1 MVLMKT
7 LALGLTLAL
16 FAGRLAA
23 EPGMSGFNFSCWN
36 ADCYSSGAAQ
46 QNLRALAQTG
56 AGWIAVIPTWYMAD
70 VKDSAI
76 APRSSTH
83 SEDSLRKVI
92 RNAKGQGLKVASVT
106 PNRLMVDVEAPAGD
120 IEKALHVNL
129 RVYPHPTENRT
140 FYAPDTE
147 PTVDA
152 GVPIEH
158 IAGLDNYELPH
169 RLGSFKLTKLSAT
182 NGVTPYYTGSAPG
195 GYFMGND
202 FRSAYVPGVTNTGA
216 GQYIAIIDVGGLYYS
231 NDVYYYQTNAGL
243 STNIVVTNI
252 VATASSYWEGT
263 LTGSSTDDGE
273 EALDIC
279 MAMSMAPSAVI
290 MNYEG
295 EAHDVFGR
303 IASDNL
309 AKQMTL
315 SYGFGI
321 DSTIIHLFQQFQAQ
335 GQAMSQASGDGDSDL
350 DGGTGLTGNPY
361 VTIVG
366 GTTLTTTKAGGPWSS
381 ETTWNWGGGG
391 GSSGGI
397 SGYGI
402 PDWQQGVAT
411 ASNLGSTIYRNY
423 PDVSMPA
430 DGVFLISRNGTSVG
444 SVGGTSCASPLW
456 AGFMALVN
464 QQAASQGSSSI
475 GFPNPAIY
483 ALGKGPYAAYASAFH
498 DITTGNNFCPKN
510 PTRFPATVGYDLCT
524 GWGTPR
530 GSNTITALAGVGT
543 NDFMFTVAPGGWK
556 VVRGGTAASLVTI
569 SRMNRFTG
577 SVTFSVS
584 GQPSGVTASFNTAT
598 TATSNYLGVVVSST
612 VAAGT
617 YPLTVTA
624 TSGALVHTATAN
636 LTVVN
641 PVPNT
646 SPVSLAAYYNRE
658 SFTTDGRSF
667 SSGTD
672 GGGSSYSANLASP
685 TLSWNGILFSLGPT
699 NANDS
704 VYCAGQVITLPSGS
718 FNSLQLLGT
727 GVDGAQSLSFV
738 VTYTDG
744 STDTLPQSFSD
755 WANPQSEAGESIVL
769 NMPYRN
775 SSGGTKDLNTAVS
788 VYNYVLPLN
797 ETKTVKSLTLPSN
810 SDVVL
815 LAATLANEPVPVSLA
830 GYYNRPG
837 IYDDHVTF
845 TNPAT
850 GGADGGGYAFSGTV
864 IQGSLIW
871 TNVLFSFGP
880 PNSYNLTDS
889 HGYLLSSTNLNV
901 VSATNQTIPL
911 PAGNYTLLRMLAT
924 GVNGGQTSQSF
935 VVKYSDG
942 TSSTFTQSLSDWY
955 NSSGYSGEVK
965 AIGDY
970 RNGSDGNSDQRNF
983 YLYGYAFKL
992 NDTKVT
998 QSIKLPN
1005 NVDVLVAAISLVPNW
1020 APSFTQNPFTE
1031 LSTTA
1036 GQSYAGTIATNAIDL
1051 NGDSLTY
1058 GKVSGPS
1065 WLGVSSTGLL
1075 SGTALSTN
1083 VGTDSFVVSVAD
1095 TGGLSNTATMY
1106 ISVSAAPSIVTSA
1119 MIDPVNGFTLNW
1131 SGGVGPFE
1139 VEMSTNLADT
1149 NWVDVADSL
1158 TTNTLV
1164 VLPTNPAVFYRIIG
1178 Q

>member
-1 MVLMKT
+1 MATALRAGTQVALKEHVPSVVTSLKAVGHVPATNSMRLVIGLPLRNQSALDRL
-7 LALGLTLAL
+7 LADQNDSTSTNYHRWLTPGQ
-16 FAGRLAA
+16 FAERFGPTA
-23 EPGMSGFNFSCWN
+23 EDYQKVIDYARRSGF
-36 ADCYSSGAAQ
+36 
-46 QNLRALAQTG
+46 
-56 AGWIAVIPTWYMAD
+56 
-70 VKDSAI
+70 
-76 APRSSTH
+76 
-83 SEDSLRKVI
+83 
-92 RNAKGQGLKVASVT
+92 KVAATS
-106 PNRLMVDVEAPAGD
+106 PNRLMVDVEAPAGTV
-120 IEKALHVNL
+120 EEALHVNL
-129 RVYPHPTENRT
+129 RIYPHPTEPRN
-140 FYAPDTE
+140 FFAPDTE
-147 PTVDA
+147 PSVDA

-158 IAGLDNYELPH
+158 IAGLDNYVLPH
-169 RLGSFKLTKLSAT
+169 RLGSFKLTPLAST

-195 GYFMGND
+195 GYFMGKD
-202 FRSAYVPGVTNTGA
+202 FRAAYVPGVTNTGK
-216 GQYIAIIDVGGLYYS
+216 GQHIAIIDVGGLYYS
-231 NDVYYYQTNAGL
+231 NDILQYELAAGL
-243 STNIVVTNI
+243 STNNVVTNI
-252 VATASSYWEGT
+252 VATQDSYWEGT

-279 MAMSMAPSAVI
+279 MAMSMAPDAVI

-295 EAHDVFGR
+295 EAHDVFGK

-321 DSTIIHLFQQFQAQ
+321 DITIIHLFQQFQAQ

-366 GTTLTTTKAGGPWSS
+366 GTTLTTSSAGGPWSS

-391 GSSGGI
+391 GSCGGI

-411 ASNLGSTIYRNY
+411 TTNLGSTIYRNY
-423 PDVSMPA
+423 PDVAMPA
-430 DGVFLISRNGTSVG
+430 DGVYLISMNATSEG

-464 QQAASQGSSSI
+464 QQAASLGKSAV
-475 GFPNPAIY
+475 GFPNPALY
-483 ALGKGPYAAYASAFH
+483 ALGKGPRAAYTNAFH

-510 PTRFPATVGYDLCT
+510 PTRFPATAGYDLCT

-530 GSNTITALAGVGT
+530 GSNTITAMAGFGT
-543 NDFMFTVAPGGWK
+543 NDFMYSVWPGGWS
-556 VVRGGTAASLVTI
+556 VVRGGTAVSWITI
-569 SRMNRFTG
+569 SRMNGFTG

-584 GQPSGVTASFNTAT
+584 NLPAGVTASFNTAT
-598 TATSNYLGVVVSST
+598 TATSNYLSVAVSSAA
-612 VAAGT
+612 AAGT
-617 YPLTVTA
+617 YPITVTGS
-624 TSGALVHTATAN
+624 SGSLVHTATAN
-636 LTVVN
+636 LIVVN

-646 SPVSLAAYYNRE
+646 SPVSLSSHYNRS
-658 SFTTDGRSF
+658 SFITDGRSF
-667 SSGTD
+667 STGAD
-672 GGGSSYSANLASP
+672 GGGSAYSATLANT
-685 TLSWNGILFSLGPT
+685 TLSWNGILFTLGPA

-704 VYCAGQVITLPSGS
+704 IDCAGQVITLPAGS

-727 GVDGAQSLSFV
+727 GVDGVQSSQSFV

-744 STDTLPQSFSD
+744 SSDMLSQSFSD
-755 WANPQSEAGESIVL
+755 WAGPQYQAGESIVL

-775 SSGGTKDLNTAVS
+775 SSGGTKDLNTSAA
-788 VYNYVLPLN
+788 VYNYVLPVN
-797 ETKTVKSLTLPSN
+797 QTKTVKTLTLPNN

-830 GYYNRPG
+830 EFYDRPG

-845 TNPAT
+845 TNPGT

-880 PNSYNLTDS
+880 PNSYNNTDS
-889 HGYLLSSTNLNV
+889 SGNVLSSTNLNV
-901 VSATNQTIPL
+901 VSATNQTVPL
-911 PAGNYTLLRMLAT
+911 PAGNYTLLRILAT
-924 GVNGGQTSQSF
+924 GVNGGGTAQPF
-935 VVKYSDG
+935 VVKYTDG
-942 TSSTFTQSLSDWY
+942 TSSTFNQSLSDWY
-955 NSSGYSGEVK
+955 NSSSYSGEVK

-998 QSIKLPN
+998 QSITLPN
-1005 NVDVLVAAISLVPNW
+1005 DDNVIVAAISLIPNW
-1020 APSFTQNPFTE
+1020 APSFTLNPFTE
-1031 LSTTA
+1031 ASVTA
-1036 GQSYAGTIATNAIDL
+1036 GQSFAGTLATNATDL

-1065 WLGVSSTGLL
+1065 WLNISSAGVL
-1075 SGTALSTN
+1075 SGVPVSTN
-1083 VGTDSFVVSVAD
+1083 VGTDTFVVSVKD

-1106 ISVSAAPSIVTSA
+1106 IPVMAAPAIVPGA
-1119 MIDPVNGFTLNW
+1119 VVDPVNGFTLTW

-1149 NWVDVADSL
+1149 NWVDVADGL

-1164 VLPTNPAVFYRIIG
+1164 ILPTNPAVFFRIIG